1 MTQQII
7 DAHTHVDDAG
17 LWVDPPEA
25 ILERM
30 DEAGIDKAIIMTY
43 RNAPMPDAADPLDY
57 IADVARR
64 HPRLIGFARMNPRFG
79 KLAVSEL
86 ERAVG
91 DLGMKGLKLH
101 PVAYVMPP
109 TQADVLE
116 LIRVAARWHAPTL
129 FHCGDEEFTL
139 PFQIAQAAALV
150 PEATIILG
158 HMGGYFH
165 VEDAIQAAR
174 QWPNLVLETSAMP
187 YPAMIKR
194 AVDTIGPERVIFASD
209 GPGCDPRIEV
219 EKIRIAGLS
228 SAAEELVF
236 AGNIQRMLDQVGP

>member
-1 MTQQII
+1 MII
-7 DAHTHVDDAG
+7 DAHTHVDNAG

-25 ILERM
+25 ILGRM
-30 DEAGIDKAIIMTY
+30 DEAGVDKAVIMTY
-43 RNAPMPDAADPLDY
+43 RNAPVDGADDPLDY
-57 IADVARR
+57 IADVCRN

-79 KLAVSEL
+79 ARAVSEL
-86 ERAVG
+86 ERAFR

-109 TQADVLE
+109 TNPDVLS
-116 LIRVAARWHAPTL
+116 LIRTAARWRAPTL

-165 VEDAIQAAR
+165 VEDAIQAAT
-174 QWPNLVLETSAMP
+174 QLPNLVLETSAMP
-187 YPAMIKR
+187 YPQMIKR
-194 AVDTIGPERVIFASD
+194 AVDVIGAERVIFASD

-219 EKIRIAGLS
+219 EKVRIAGLGS
-228 SAAEELVF
+228 EAEELVF
-236 AGNIQRMLDQVGP
+236 AGNIQRILDRVAA